1 MKAINASRFKAQCL
15 AILDEV
21 ARTGERVAISK
32 RGRVVAEL
40 VPARGMVRGR
50 GYPQDSLRGK
60 GKTLG
65 DIVGPA
71 LPPDSW
77 DAVRGRLK

>member
-32 RGRVVAEL
+32 RGKVVAEL
-40 VPARGMVRGR
+40 VPARGVTGR
-50 GYPQDSLRGK
+50 QYPQDSLRAK

-65 DIVGPA
+65 DIVGPTV
-71 LPPDSW
+71 PPETW
-77 DAVRGRLK
+77 DAVRGRLV